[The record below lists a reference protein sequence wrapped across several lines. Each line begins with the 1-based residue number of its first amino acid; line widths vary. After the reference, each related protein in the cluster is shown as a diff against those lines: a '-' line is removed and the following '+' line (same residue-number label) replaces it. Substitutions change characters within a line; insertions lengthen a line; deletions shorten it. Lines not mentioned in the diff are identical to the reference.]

1 MSEELVSYQSKFLPN
16 VVITVVF
23 KENSNY
29 PFLKK
34 LFDEYGYGFY
44 APEMRTIIID
54 GEAFIGDDALT
65 KQEMDFVEAHEVAH
79 LMLKH
84 SGPRNEKDEIEA
96 DLLAYKLLKGKELS
110 TQRLVDEFEFR
121 HGVEFSEDLL
131 SMIEDRI

>member
-1 MSEELVSYQSKFLPN
+1 
-16 VVITVVF
+16 
-23 KENSNY
+23 
-29 PFLKK
+29 
-34 LFDEYGYGFY
+34 
-44 APEMRTIIID
+44 
-54 GEAFIGDDALT
+54 
-65 KQEMDFVEAHEVAH
+65 
-79 LMLKH
+79 MLKH